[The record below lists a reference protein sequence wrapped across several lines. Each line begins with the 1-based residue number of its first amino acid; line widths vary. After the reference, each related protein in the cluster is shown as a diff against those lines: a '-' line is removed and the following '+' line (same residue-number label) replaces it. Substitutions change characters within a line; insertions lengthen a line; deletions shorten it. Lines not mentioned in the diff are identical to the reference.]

1 MSLDSGTGTNLN
13 SRPIIGQDEQ
23 EKDSERNPETFHE
36 HKRDANSSSGPRL
49 SIEPSENQN
58 GSGNSLKQQI
68 SYNATKS
75 KDYKVIHETN
85 SIKQHISFN
94 TTEPKDS
101 NKINENK
108 STEYNDKFSRLT
120 LDSGTGTILS
130 SRPIAGDH
138 EQETPKIRK
147 SSRIGKGRKECQT
160 ACSGCKTF
168 HQDTPRATM
177 SKKDRKP
184 TKKPSERY
192 INKSFLKILNSVTQ
206 SPRTDNISVSYSPD
220 TKVQIKRKFEL
231 FEGSANNE
239 ASNEASKAD
248 PDNTK
253 KNSILEDKSQGQSQ
267 SFNNKS
273 KKAKPTPKNP

>member
-1 MSLDSGTGTNLN
+1 MTTK
-13 SRPIIGQDEQ
+13 PIIGKDEQ
-23 EKDSERNPETFHE
+23 EKDREPATFNE
-36 HKRDANSSSGPRL
+36 HKRDSNSPSGPRL
-49 SIEPSENQN
+49 SNESSRNQN

-85 SIKQHISFN
+85 SIKQHTSFN
-94 TTEPKDS
+94 TIEPKDS

-120 LDSGTGTILS
+120 LDYGTGTILS
-130 SRPIAGDH
+130 SRPIAGDL

-168 HQDTPRATM
+168 HQETPRATT

-184 TKKPSERY
+184 TKKPTERY

-206 SPRTDNISVSYSPD
+206 SSRTDNISVSYSPD

-248 PDNTK
+248 PENNTK
-253 KNSILEDKSQGQSQ
+253 NNLTLEDKSQGQSK
-267 SFNNKS
+267 SLNNKRR
-273 KKAKPTPKNP
+273 KIKPTPKTP